1 MHPALRLFCK
11 ARGASQA
18 TMHRQ
23 YATVSLIAACVQGLT
38 LPGDYASAASKL
50 AGPVRTV
57 SSVGCGDIE
66 GVEEGTIVVEGT
78 TATMV
83 AADAVVYS
91 AGDGADAN
99 FAGLLEAVEVDLA
112 LRASSGGARPPK
124 VVVVVARNTKA
135 AKKALDKMWA
145 AAAKPPSMADVD
157 RDAVLK
163 ATVVEDA
170 SAVAAAL
177 QAAGSTEG
185 GAAAV
190 AQLKA
195 AQAFASK
202 HASVDV
208 EADAAEVSAAPSVV
222 AAASKAIEEDLPRL
236 AAALEA
242 RVQLASTFCETLGA
256 ECEGVVGDV
265 LEAFDAAA
273 GEGGAL
279 LKATRDSVARD
290 ARRAL
295 ERTVLPAQLELL
307 RAKAFGELKKKLKGL
322 RIQRG
327 VRQDAQKMVS
337 QSVAFFD
344 QKAKAALAKTAW
356 SARAQKRDLEMFLSD
371 YVQER
376 LDAAVLGG
384 THIPGG
390 RQGLRK
396 LWPFPVALSFH
407 WLQPAAL
414 GRAVDGAQGLTA
426 SDLKRFNVKAEDVG
440 KPAFAIPDRLKNLG
454 AGLRSSNAAPVE

>member
-1 MHPALRLFCK
+1 MGIR
-11 ARGASQA
+11 
-18 TMHRQ
+18 
-23 YATVSLIAACVQGLT
+23 
-38 LPGDYASAASKL
+38 
-50 AGPVRTV
+50 
-57 SSVGCGDIE
+57 
-66 GVEEGTIVVEGT
+66 
-78 TATMV
+78 
-83 AADAVVYS
+83 
-91 AGDGADAN
+91 
-99 FAGLLEAVEVDLA
+99 
-112 LRASSGGARPPK
+112 RASLHGR
-124 VVVVVARNTKA
+124 R
-135 AKKALDKMWA
+135 
-145 AAAKPPSMADVD
+145 
-157 RDAVLK
+157 RDAVLG
-163 ATVVEDA
+163 DGRRGRLRN
-170 SAVAAAL
+170 AVAL
-177 QAAGSTEG
+177 QAAGSTE
-185 GAAAV
+185 AARPSA
-190 AQLKA
+190 LKA
-195 AQAFASK
+195 PRLASK
-202 HASVDV
+202 HASVSV
-208 EADAAEVSAAPSVV
+208 EADAAEADAAPSVV
-222 AAASKAIEEDLPRL
+222 AAASKAIEEDLPRRSL
-236 AAALEA
+236 
-242 RVQLASTFCETLGA
+242 RASTAGARRCETLGRVR
-256 ECEGVVGDV
+256 GLVGDV

-356 SARAQKRDLEMFLSD
+356 SARAQKRDLERFYD

>member
-1 MHPALRLFCK
+1 
-11 ARGASQA
+11 
-18 TMHRQ
+18 MHRR

-38 LPGDYASAASKL
+38 LPGDYASAASKI
-50 AGPVRTV
+50 AGSVRTV

-66 GVEEGTIVVEGT
+66 GVEEDTIVVEGT

-124 VVVVVARNTKA
+124 VVVVVASNTKA

-202 HASVDV
+202 HASVSV
-208 EADAAEVSAAPSVV
+208 EADAAEVDAAPSVV
-222 AAASKAIEEDLPRL
+222 AAASKPSR
-236 AAALEA
+236 
-242 RVQLASTFCETLGA
+242 RTC
-256 ECEGVVGDV
+256 
-265 LEAFDAAA
+265 
-273 GEGGAL
+273 
-279 LKATRDSVARD
+279 RD
-290 ARRAL
+290 
-295 ERTVLPAQLELL
+295 
-307 RAKAFGELKKKLKGL
+307 
-322 RIQRG
+322 
-327 VRQDAQKMVS
+327 
-337 QSVAFFD
+337 
-344 QKAKAALAKTAW
+344 
-356 SARAQKRDLEMFLSD
+356 
-371 YVQER
+371 
-376 LDAAVLGG
+376 
-384 THIPGG
+384 
-390 RQGLRK
+390 
-396 LWPFPVALSFH
+396 
-407 WLQPAAL
+407 
-414 GRAVDGAQGLTA
+414 
-426 SDLKRFNVKAEDVG
+426 
-440 KPAFAIPDRLKNLG
+440 
-454 AGLRSSNAAPVE
+454 

>member
-1 MHPALRLFCK
+1 MLLR
-11 ARGASQA
+11 S
-18 TMHRQ
+18 
-23 YATVSLIAACVQGLT
+23 
-38 LPGDYASAASKL
+38 
-50 AGPVRTV
+50 
-57 SSVGCGDIE
+57 
-66 GVEEGTIVVEGT
+66 
-78 TATMV
+78 
-83 AADAVVYS
+83 
-91 AGDGADAN
+91 
-99 FAGLLEAVEVDLA
+99 
-112 LRASSGGARPPK
+112 
-124 VVVVVARNTKA
+124 
-135 AKKALDKMWA
+135 
-145 AAAKPPSMADVD
+145 
-157 RDAVLK
+157 
-163 ATVVEDA
+163 
-170 SAVAAAL
+170 
-177 QAAGSTEG
+177 
-185 GAAAV
+185 
-190 AQLKA
+190 
-195 AQAFASK
+195 
-202 HASVDV
+202 
-208 EADAAEVSAAPSVV
+208 SAAPSVV

-242 RVQLASTFCETLGA
+242 RVQLATTFCETLGA

-356 SARAQKRDLEMFLSD
+356 SARAQKRDLERFLSD

-440 KPAFAIPDRLKNLG
+440 KPAFAIPGPAEEPRRG
-454 AGLRSSNAAPVE
+454 AAVVERGARRVEVLVGLSTFLVVASTAGAVDKTPSAERPRICEIGSFMLYAPAFGEKKRPSPTELFFESICERPFQPVEILPPASAR

>member
-1 MHPALRLFCK
+1 
-11 ARGASQA
+11 
-18 TMHRQ
+18 
-23 YATVSLIAACVQGLT
+23 
-38 LPGDYASAASKL
+38 
-50 AGPVRTV
+50 
-57 SSVGCGDIE
+57 
-66 GVEEGTIVVEGT
+66 
-78 TATMV
+78 
-83 AADAVVYS
+83 
-91 AGDGADAN
+91 
-99 FAGLLEAVEVDLA
+99 
-112 LRASSGGARPPK
+112 
-124 VVVVVARNTKA
+124 
-135 AKKALDKMWA
+135 MWA

-202 HASVDV
+202 HASVSV

-242 RVQLASTFCETLGA
+242 SVQLATTFCETLGA

-356 SARAQKRDLEMFLSD
+356 SARAQKRDLERFLSD

-414 GRAVDGAQGLTA
+414 GRAVDGARGPTA
-426 SDLKRFNVKAEDVG
+426 SDLKRFNVKAEDG
-440 KPAFAIPDRLKNLG
+440 GQAGLRHSGPANLG
-454 AGLRSSNAAPVE
+454 AGLRSSNAAPVGGAYGLDGRAPRAHLPPFRRSAFRRTRRPSSSASSVPRGFKYVVPERRAPIATLSAGRNPVPICSTIGFRFSQ

>member
-1 MHPALRLFCK
+1 MLAK
-11 ARGASQA
+11 A
-18 TMHRQ
+18 
-23 YATVSLIAACVQGLT
+23 
-38 LPGDYASAASKL
+38 
-50 AGPVRTV
+50 
-57 SSVGCGDIE
+57 
-66 GVEEGTIVVEGT
+66 
-78 TATMV
+78 
-83 AADAVVYS
+83 
-91 AGDGADAN
+91 
-99 FAGLLEAVEVDLA
+99 
-112 LRASSGGARPPK
+112 
-124 VVVVVARNTKA
+124 
-135 AKKALDKMWA
+135 WA
-145 AAAKPPSMADVD
+145 AFNC
-157 RDAVLK
+157 
-163 ATVVEDA
+163 ATA
-170 SAVAAAL
+170 
-177 QAAGSTEG
+177 
-185 GAAAV
+185 
-190 AQLKA
+190 
-195 AQAFASK
+195 
-202 HASVDV
+202 
-208 EADAAEVSAAPSVV
+208 AAPSVV

-356 SARAQKRDLEMFLSD
+356 SARAQKRDLERFLSD

-426 SDLKRFNVKAEDVG
+426 SDLARFNVKAEDVG